1 MSPAKEHHLLEGLEV
16 NETEQK
22 VHDLLIN
29 LILPLLYLLK
39 ELFHVESLDGVSE
52 SLIELLIVRSNLP
65 E

>member
-29 LILPLLYLLK
+29 LILPFLHLLK
-39 ELFHVESLDGVSE
+39 ELFHVESLNCISQ
-52 SLIELLIVRSNLP
+52 SLIE
-65 E
+65 